1 MILQRI
7 WYSFISQF
15 LLRKMIAVNFQL
27 AIFSNGSYGFMEQ
40 EPVEEICKCLSV
52 STEATYIMENAY
64 KMDSESS

>member
-1 MILQRI
+1 
-7 WYSFISQF
+7 
-15 LLRKMIAVNFQL
+15 MIAVNFQL